1 MSATLN
7 DLNSELTLLN
17 TKIEVLEKQDEELRK
32 FSGLP
37 IIDSDIRE
45 VGIGGARIKDS
56 FDFTYFSEK
65 MDPELYNIENN
76 IDALK
81 RKVKLEL
88 NSFNEIYQKILE
100 NKEKLKHIPSIKPV
114 IEGYLNSG
122 YGYRKDPIDGIRRFH
137 DGQDFSVFSGAL
149 IKSPANGIVKRTGYR
164 GGYGKYIIID
174 HGFGFETKYL
184 HLSKIKVKKGQS
196 VERGE
201 LIGETGNTGRS
212 TAPHLHYEVILNGTP
227 QNPLNYFFNG

>member
-1 MSATLN
+1 M
-7 DLNSELTLLN
+7 
-17 TKIEVLEKQDEELRK
+17 
-32 FSGLP
+32 
-37 IIDSDIRE
+37 
-45 VGIGGARIKDS
+45 
-56 FDFTYFSEK
+56 
-65 MDPELYNIENN
+65 
-76 IDALK
+76 
-81 RKVKLEL
+81 
-88 NSFNEIYQKILE
+88 
-100 NKEKLKHIPSIKPV
+100 
-114 IEGYLNSG
+114 
-122 YGYRKDPIDGIRRFH
+122 
-137 DGQDFSVFSGAL
+137 

-201 LIGETGNTGRS
+201 LIGETGNTGTS